1 MIFMLYLVPGLVSK
15 PIKQIDCAAL
25 QHSQPM
31 TLLPTQPPKDALSF
45 VISRSEII
53 YYQHASPQ
61 QDPVTF
67 ILLSF
72 LLVGSVITSSVLTQ
86 K

>member
-1 MIFMLYLVPGLVSK
+1 MIFMLYLVPCLASK
-15 PIKQIDCAAL
+15 SINQIDDAVL
-25 QHSQPM
+25 QHSSSP
-31 TLLPTQPPKDALSF
+31 LSLPAQPPKDALSF

-53 YYQHASPQ
+53 YYEHASPQ

-72 LLVGSVITSSVLTQ
+72 LLVGSIITSSVLTQ